1 MKKQTAVD
9 LLIDKI
15 RSHISENGKLDA
27 ITISR
32 FKMHAKA
39 IEKQQMIDSYVKGC
53 NNTYGIDEPNAN
65 PNYDRQ
71 EGEQCYNETF
81 K

>member
-1 MKKQTAVD
+1 MRKQTAVD

-27 ITISR
+27 ISISR

-39 IEKQQMIDSYVKGC
+39 LEKQQIIEANEDCSTNELGELLTGKQYYTS
-53 NNTYGIDEPNAN
+53 TYE
-65 PNYDRQ
+65 
-71 EGEQCYNETF
+71 
-81 K
+81 

>member
-27 ITISR
+27 ISISR
-32 FKMHAKA
+32 FKMHAKT
-39 IEKQQMIDSYVKGC
+39 IQKQQIESAYRAGYTDCSLDRFSDCEKYYTS
-53 NNTYGIDEPNAN
+53 TYE
-65 PNYDRQ
+65 
-71 EGEQCYNETF
+71 
-81 K
+81 

>member
-1 MKKQTAVD
+1 MIIDMKKQTAVD

-39 IEKQQMIDSYVKGC
+39 IEKQQIIDAYRDGRSDQLSKESIFY
-53 NNTYGIDEPNAN
+53 NRTS
-65 PNYDRQ
+65 
-71 EGEQCYNETF
+71 EQYYNG